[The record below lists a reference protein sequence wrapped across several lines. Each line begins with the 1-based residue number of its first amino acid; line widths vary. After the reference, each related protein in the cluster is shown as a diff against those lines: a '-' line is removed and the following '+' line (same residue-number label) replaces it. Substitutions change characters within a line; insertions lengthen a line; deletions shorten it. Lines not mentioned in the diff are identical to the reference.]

1 MILVP
6 NEPSTKTPGTAAA
19 PGNRRFHRTI
29 LLLALFA
36 FVLVVFGRTAVARAR
51 LRHRPQIPATSA
63 AAPSQT
69 TAKSDRVEVF
79 VDPTE
84 EWIAYLNLYRS
95 ASEGGGLEYRT
106 TVLPSEINAG
116 FQGGNLYVGAMRSH
130 PLDRPLSD
138 TNWWFPDGVGKK
150 QMQSFFYVED
160 DHLAG
165 KTVVFSGTCVS
176 NTFSPLLGFRAEAVV
191 FDYTE
196 DYSGRDSASAP
207 LGPGGSFSVSLRT
220 RPGHHVQYGI
230 WILGP
235 NMHPD
240 LVQKAGRVWVA
251 TRLGPRRIPGPSPSH
266 FANPSFE
273 ASRFTRSPGY
283 AVDNGGTIPDWILSD
298 PASSG
303 LHVQGS
309 GFTNNGAVP
318 NGANVAFLRSR
329 NGEIQTMETTIT
341 NLIPGGIY
349 RVGFRANSREG
360 GVEPASDWSIN
371 DGDFQSFKAW
381 PPVLGTHPFHM
392 ISGGFI
398 ATAPRARLVIRNRT
412 GPDSTLLF
420 DDFFVVSVPGIEKDM
435 SQRGGNATDAQGGAK
450 VR

>member
-1 MILVP
+1 MIPAP
-6 NEPSTKTPGTAAA
+6 NPSSTRTAGTAAV
-19 PGNRRFHRTI
+19 PGNRRSLRTI
-29 LLLALFA
+29 PLLALLA
-36 FVLVVFGRTAVARAR
+36 FSLVVFGRTGTARAK
-51 LRHRPQIPATSA
+51 LRNRPQIPTTSV
-63 AAPSQT
+63 APSG
-69 TAKSDRVEVF
+69 TAAVSNRVEVF

-84 EWIAYLNLYRS
+84 DWIAYLNLYR
-95 ASEGGGLEYRT
+95 ATSEGGGLEYRT

-116 FQGGNLYVGAMRSH
+116 FQGDNLFVGAMRSH

-138 TNWWFPDGVGKK
+138 THWWFPDGVGKK
-150 QMQSFFYVED
+150 QMQSFFYVEN

-176 NTFSPLLGFRAEAVV
+176 NTFSPSLGFKAEAVV
-191 FDYTE
+191 FDYTD
-196 DYSGRDSASAP
+196 DYSGRDAASAP
-207 LGPGGSFSVSLRT
+207 LSPGGNFSVSLRT
-220 RPGHHVQYGI
+220 QPGHHVQYGI

-240 LVQKAGRVWVA
+240 QVQKAGRVWVA
-251 TRLGPRRIPGPSPSH
+251 TRLGARILPEPSPSH

-273 ASRFTRSPGY
+273 ASRFTNSPGY
-283 AVDNGGTIPDWILSD
+283 AADNGGTIPDWILSD

-303 LHVQGS
+303 LDVEG
-309 GFTNNGAVP
+309 GWFANNGAVP

-341 NLIPGGIY
+341 NLVPDQKY

-371 DGDFQSFKAW
+371 DGDFQSFQAW
-381 PPVLGTHPFHM
+381 PPVRGSHPFHM
-392 ISGGFI
+392 ISGEFI

-435 SQRGGNATDAQGGAK
+435 SQRRETATDSQGDPK